1 MRVLHVVHSDAF
13 SGVERHVA
21 VLAGAQVAAGHDVV
35 VIGGEPAAM
44 ADAAGQD
51 AVRTVPGGTL
61 PDVARGLHRYAR
73 RADLIHTHMTVS
85 EVAAVVSPGRRA
97 APVVSTR
104 HFADGRGVGRLGA
117 FAPLARPLLSS
128 GLSAQIAVSRYVAE
142 HIDGPSH
149 VVYAGVPDRDAPDP
163 GSREDVV
170 LLAQR
175 LEPEKRSAVAVKA
188 FAASGLAASGWRL
201 DIAGSGSERGV
212 LERLA
217 ASLGLSREQVQFLDR
232 RSDIQDLMARAGILI
247 APRPDEAYGLSVL
260 EAMACGL
267 PVVATGA
274 AGHLETLGLLDAP
287 ALFPPDDVR
296 AAGTLLQQ
304 LADDRAARQRLAT
317 AQRDLQR
324 TRFTLDAQ
332 QRATDEVYRGVL

>member
-21 VLAGAQVAAGHDVV
+21 VLAGAQAAAGHDVV
-35 VIGGEPAAM
+35 VIGGDPAAM
-44 ADAAGQD
+44 ADAAD
-51 AVRTVPGGTL
+51 NPDVRLSPGGTL
-61 PDVARGLHRYAR
+61 TEVAGSLRRYAHD
-73 RADLIHTHMTVS
+73 ADLVHTHMTVS
-85 EVAAVVSPGRRA
+85 ELAGLLSPGRRG

-104 HFADGRGVGRLGA
+104 HFADRRGTGRLGVL
-117 FAPLARPLLSS
+117 APLAGPLLNR
-128 GLSAQIAVSRYVAE
+128 GLAAQIAVSRYVAE

-149 VVYAGVPDRDAPDP
+149 VVYAGVPDQDAPEP
-163 GSREDVV
+163 STRSQVI

-175 LEPEKRSAVAVKA
+175 LEPEKRSSVALRA
-188 FAASGLAASGWRL
+188 FASSGLARSGWRL
-201 DIAGSGSERGV
+201 DIAGTGSERRG

-217 ASLGLSREQVQFLDR
+217 ASLGLTGQEVRFLGSRRDVPR
-232 RSDIQDLMARAGILI
+232 LMAHAGLLL
-247 APRPDEAYGLSVL
+247 ATRPDEAYGLSVL

-296 AAGTLLQQ
+296 AAADQ
-304 LADDRAARQRLAT
+304 LRRLAADPTERERLAVAARA
-317 AQRDLQR
+317 LQR
-324 TRFTLDAQ
+324 SRFTPEAQ
-332 QRATDEVYRGVL
+332 QRATDEVYRSVS

>member
-35 VIGGEPAAM
+35 IIGGEPAAM

-51 AVRTVPGGTL
+51 AVRLVSGGTL
-61 PDVARGLHRYAR
+61 PDVARGLRRYAGH
-73 RADLIHTHMTVS
+73 ADLVHTHMTVS
-85 EVAAVVSPGRRA
+85 EVAAVLSTGRRA

-104 HFADGRGVGRLGA
+104 HFADRRGVGRLGA
-117 FAPLARPLLSS
+117 LAPVARPLLSS

-149 VVYAGVPDRDAPDP
+149 VVYAGVPDQDAPDP
-163 GSREDVV
+163 ASREDVV

-201 DIAGSGSERGV
+201 DIAGSGSERRA
-212 LERLA
+212 LEQLA
-217 ASLGLSREQVQFLDR
+217 ASIGLSRQHVHFLDR
-232 RSDIQDLMARAGILI
+232 RPNIQDLMARAGILI

-267 PVVATGA
+267 PVVATRA
-274 AGHLETLGLLDAP
+274 AGHLETLGLLDEP

-296 AAGTLLQQ
+296 AAGILLRQ
-304 LADDRAARQRLAT
+304 LAVDRAARLRLAT
-317 AQRDLQR
+317 AQRELQR
-324 TRFTLDAQ
+324 ARFTLDAQ

>member
-35 VIGGEPAAM
+35 VVGGELSAM
-44 ADAAGQD
+44 ADAAGSSE
-51 AVRTVPGGTL
+51 VRHSPGGTL
-61 PDVARGLHRYAR
+61 ADVATSLKRYAWG
-73 RADLIHTHMTVS
+73 ADVVHTHMTVS
-85 EVAAVVSPGRRA
+85 ELAGVLSPGRRR

-104 HFADGRGVGRLGA
+104 HFADRRGSGRLGVL
-117 FAPLARPLLSS
+117 APVVRPVLAR
-128 GLSAQIAVSRYVAE
+128 GLAAQIAVSQYVAE

-149 VVYAGVPDRDAPDP
+149 VVHAGVIDQDAPDP
-163 GSREDVV
+163 ASRERVV

-175 LEPEKRSAVAVKA
+175 LEPEKRGEVALMA
-188 FAASGLAASGWRL
+188 FAASGLAALGWRL
-201 DIAGSGSERGV
+201 DIAGTGSQRRD

-217 ASLGLSREQVQFLDR
+217 ATLGLTRSQARFLGQ
-232 RSDIQDLMARAGILI
+232 RSDIPELMARAGLLI

-274 AGHLETLGLLDAP
+274 AGHLETLGLLDGP
-287 ALFPPDDVR
+287 ALFPPDDVAAAADLLR
-296 AAGTLLQQ
+296 ALAEDSGERRL
-304 LADDRAARQRLAT
+304 LAD
-317 AQRDLQR
+317 AQRALQR
-324 TRFTLDAQ
+324 SRFTLEAQ
-332 QRATDEVYRGVL
+332 QRATDDVYRGVL

>member
-21 VLAGAQVAAGHDVV
+21 VLAGAQAVAGHHVV
-35 VIGGEPAAM
+35 VIGGHPAAM
-44 ADAAGQD
+44 VDAATNQD
-51 AVRTVPGGTL
+51 VQHVPGGTL
-61 PDVARGLHRYAR
+61 GEVAAGLGRFKRG
-73 RADLIHTHMTVS
+73 ADIVHTHMTVS
-85 EVAAVVSPGRRA
+85 ELAGVLSPGRRR

-104 HFADGRGVGRLGA
+104 HFADRRGSGRLGVL
-117 FAPLARPLLSS
+117 APLARPLLAR

-149 VVYAGVPDRDAPDP
+149 VVHAGVFEQDAPDP
-163 GSREDVV
+163 ASRDRVV

-175 LEPEKRSAVAVKA
+175 LEPEKRGEVALMA
-188 FAASGLAASGWRL
+188 FASSGLAALGWRM
-201 DIAGSGSERGV
+201 DIAGTGSQRRD

-217 ASLGLSREQVQFLDR
+217 ATLGLAPSQVRFLGQ
-232 RSDIQDLMARAGILI
+232 RSDVPELMGHAGLFI

-287 ALFPPDDVR
+287 ALFPPDDVAGAADLLR
-296 AAGTLLQQ
+296 A
-304 LADDRAARQRLAT
+304 LAEDPDERRRLGDAE
-317 AQRDLQR
+317 RSLQR
-324 TRFTLDAQ
+324 SRFTLDAQ
-332 QRATDEVYRGVL
+332 QRATDDVYRGVL

>member
-21 VLAGAQVAAGHDVV
+21 VLAGAQATAGHDVI
-35 VIGGEPAAM
+35 VIGGDPAAM
-44 ADAAGQD
+44 ADAAKNPD
-51 AVRTVPGGTL
+51 VRRSPGGT
-61 PDVARGLHRYAR
+61 VAEVVTSLGRYAR
-73 RADLIHTHMTVS
+73 GADLLHTHMTVS
-85 EVAAVVSPGRRA
+85 ELAGVLSLGRGG

-104 HFADGRGVGRLGA
+104 HFADRRGSGRLGLL
-117 FAPLARPLLSS
+117 APVVRPLLARR
-128 GLSAQIAVSRYVAE
+128 LAAQIAVSRYVAE
-142 HIDGPSH
+142 HIDGPSQ
-149 VVYAGVPDRDAPDP
+149 VVHAGVLEQDAPEP
-163 GSREDVV
+163 ASRDRVV

-175 LEPEKRSAVAVKA
+175 LEPEKRGEVALMA
-188 FAASGLAASGWRL
+188 FAVSGLAATGWRL
-201 DIAGSGSERGV
+201 DIAGTGSQRGD

-217 ASLGLSREQVQFLDR
+217 VTLGLTTSQVRFLGQ
-232 RSDIQDLMARAGILI
+232 RSDIPELMAQAGLLI

-287 ALFPPDDVR
+287 ALFPPDDVAAAADLLR
-296 AAGTLLQQ
+296 A
-304 LADDRAARQRLAT
+304 LADNPDERARLAD

-324 TRFTLDAQ
+324 SRFTLTAQ
-332 QRATDEVYRGVL
+332 QRATDDVYRGVL